1 MSNLSIRALPEPVR
15 SAAFSTITAAY
26 IGIGAAFENPV
37 HWFMVQN
44 LTDESVMISWDGIND
59 HFPLPASG
67 YVIMDV
73 SSNKTLTAGTFMV
86 AQGTRFYVRAL
97 DGGSLPAS
105 GSVYLSIFYGWTNG

>member
-1 MSNLSIRALPEPVR
+1 MSNLSVRALPEPVR
-15 SAAFSTITAAY
+15 STAFGSITGTY

-44 LTDESVMISWDGIND
+44 LSNESVMISWDGVND
-59 HFPLPASG
+59 HFPLPANG

-73 SSNKTLTAGTFMV
+73 SSNKTIMGGTFMV

-97 DGGSLPAS
+97 TGTFPTS
-105 GSVYLSIFYGWTNG
+105 GSVYLSIFYGFVNG